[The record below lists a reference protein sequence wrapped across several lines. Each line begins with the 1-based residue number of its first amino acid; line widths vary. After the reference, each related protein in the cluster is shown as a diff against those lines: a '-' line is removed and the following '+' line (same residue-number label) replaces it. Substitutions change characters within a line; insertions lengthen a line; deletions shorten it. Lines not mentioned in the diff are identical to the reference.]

1 MNPDAEAFAVDG
13 VTKRFGATVALNGV
27 TFSVRRGA
35 VHAILGENGAGKST
49 LIKVLSGITQPNEGK
64 VRLMGEEVHLSG
76 PRVAQGAGVATAFQ
90 ELSQVPYL
98 TVAQN
103 LLLPNEPTRFG
114 LRSKRRADER
124 AQEILAEFD
133 MTDVDPQQQIQELDL
148 SVRQK
153 LEIVCAISKAP
164 KVLLLDEPT
173 SALTSSD
180 VDWLGRQ
187 IAECTRRGITVALIT
202 HRMPEVREFCTSM
215 SILRNGACVG
225 SFEAHEVD
233 DDEVFR
239 LIMGRTLGAAFPPR
253 MAPVERRRIPRLA
266 VSQLRSGSRLHDV
279 SFDIHPGECLGVVAL
294 QGMGQ
299 LELFKALFGLAPMT
313 SGTLAVDGQEVTV
326 RSPQD
331 AISAGVGLSLVPEE
345 RKTEGLALNLSGRAN
360 VSLPTIERFA
370 RWGKV
375 DRKKEAASVAAAL
388 RRVSGNMRALYEP
401 ASAFS
406 GGNQQKFVI
415 AKWLLADSRVLLLFD
430 PTRGVDVGAKLEI
443 YQVMHDYLASGGAV
457 LLHST
462 EIPEVANLCDRILV
476 MYAGRVVAELDGRSA
491 SEHSITTAML
501 GASPPPAKESFEKEA
516 S

>member
-1 MNPDAEAFAVDG
+1 MNPDAEAFSVDG
-13 VTKRFGATVALNGV
+13 ITKRFGATVALNSA
-27 TFSVRRGA
+27 TFAVRRGA

-49 LIKVLSGITQPNEGK
+49 LIKVLSGITQPDEGK
-64 VRLMGEEVHLSG
+64 VRLMGQDVRLAG
-76 PRVAQGAGVATAFQ
+76 PRSAQSAGVATAFQ

-114 LRSKRRADER
+114 LRSHRLANER
-124 AQEILAEFD
+124 AEQILSEFD
-133 MTDVDPQQQIQELDL
+133 MSGVDPRQPIQELDL

-153 LEIVCAISKAP
+153 LEIVCAIAKGP

-187 IAECTRRGITVALIT
+187 IADCTRRGITVALIT
-202 HRMPEVREFCTSM
+202 HRMPEVREFCSSM

-225 SFEAHEVD
+225 SFEANEIAN
-233 DDEVFR
+233 DEVFR
-239 LIMGRTLGAAFPPR
+239 LIMGRTLGAAFPAR
-253 MAPVERRRIPRLA
+253 MAPIQQRSVPRLS
-266 VSQLRSGSRLHDV
+266 VNNLRSGSRLHDV
-279 SFDIHPGECLGVVAL
+279 SFDVHPGECVGIVAL

-299 LELFKALFGLAPMT
+299 LELFKSLFGLAPMT
-313 SGTLAVDGQEVTV
+313 SGTLEVDGRAVKV
-326 RSPQD
+326 KSPQD

-345 RKTEGLALNLSGRAN
+345 RKTEGLALNLSGCAN

-370 RWGKV
+370 RWGKI
-375 DRKKEAASVAAAL
+375 DRKKEMESVAGAL
-388 RRVSGNMRALYEP
+388 KRVSGNLRALYEP

-406 GGNQQKFVI
+406 GGNQQKLVI

-443 YQVMHDYLASGGAV
+443 YQVMHDYLASSGAV

-491 SEHSITTAML
+491 TEHAITTAML
-501 GASPPPAKESFEKEA
+501 GVSGHSANDSFEKEA

>member
-1 MNPDAEAFAVDG
+1 MNPEAEAFAVDG
-13 VTKRFGATVALNGV
+13 VTKRFGATVALNSV
-27 TFSVRRGA
+27 TFSVRAGA

-49 LIKVLSGITQPNEGK
+49 LIKVLSGITQPDEGK
-64 VRLMGEEVHLSG
+64 VRLAGHEVRLGG
-76 PRVAQGAGVATAFQ
+76 PRVAQNAGVTTAFQ

-98 TVAQN
+98 SVAQN
-103 LLLPNEPTRFG
+103 LLLPDEPTRFG
-114 LRSKRRADER
+114 LRSKRLAEER
-124 AQEILAEFD
+124 AEQILAEFD
-133 MTDVDPQQQIQELDL
+133 MTDVDPTQQIQELDL

-153 LEIVCAISKAP
+153 LEIVSAIAKSP

-173 SALTSSD
+173 SALTSAD

-187 IAECTRRGITVALIT
+187 IAECRRRGITVALIT

-225 SFEAHEVD
+225 SFEADEVA

-253 MAPVERRRIPRLA
+253 MAPVEQVSVARLS
-266 VSQLRSGSRLHDV
+266 VKNLRSGSRLHDV
-279 SFDIHPGECLGVVAL
+279 SFDVHPGECLGVVAL

-299 LELFKALFGLAPMT
+299 LELFKSLFGLAPMT
-313 SGTLAVDGQEVTV
+313 AGTLAVDGREVTV

-345 RKTEGLALNLSGRAN
+345 RKTEGLALNLSGRSN

-375 DRKKEAASVAAAL
+375 DRRKEELAVAGAL

-406 GGNQQKFVI
+406 GGNQQKLVI

-476 MYAGRVVAELDGRSA
+476 MYAGRVVAELDGRST
-491 SEHSITTAML
+491 SEHAITTAML
-501 GASPPPAKESFEKEA
+501 GVTGQSANEPLHKEA